1 MSKIFHSTLSRR
13 DFMKSLGLAGA
24 GMGAAAALAPGFK
37 DLDELASAGNNQSH
51 PWWVKDRE
59 HHDPTT
65 EIDWNTFKSYDGTVN
80 KMPSISAEAR
90 AANTARDTAIEK
102 AAYANKTPGDSV
114 RDYAFGQGSSFIGP
128 NAPWDGPAGSLPANA
143 EGKRWEDSA
152 ENNLQMMRAALH
164 TYGAVL
170 TGALEVNEKTRQIFD
185 ASGFVFD
192 SSDVGY
198 QDEKKVYHIPQKAKY
213 MLTFTTQQHYIQS
226 LYQLRKDDSYPGG
239 YGTKKQLGN
248 QAIGHAYSH
257 AAQVGYMAMRMV
269 KNLGYGTYKTGV
281 RANVPLGVFSGLG
294 EQGRSTHLLTPR
306 YGLMVRYTNYF
317 FTDMPLA
324 ATPPMDAGLTTFCKT
339 CVRCGERCPSES
351 ISQENDTSWD
361 TASTGNRPGYKG
373 WFMNWQTC
381 INFGSPQACGN
392 CQATCPFNHAS
403 DGLIHPIV
411 RATAAATPI
420 FNSFFATMDRAF
432 SYAEAKSDE
441 ELEAWWTR
449 DLDSWNG
456 DTTLGSGKNVW

>member
-1 MSKIFHSTLSRR
+1 MSKFHSTLSRR
-13 DFMKSLGLAGA
+13 DFMKALGISGVGL
-24 GMGAAAALAPGFK
+24 GAAAAITPGFN
-37 DLDELASAGNNQSH
+37 DLDEVAAASSNQSH
-51 PWWVKDRE
+51 PWWVKERE
-59 HHDPTT
+59 HHDPTN
-65 EIDWNTFKSYDGTVN
+65 EIDWNTFKPYDNKKNPMHSRPSDVN
-80 KMPSISAEAR
+80 AR
-90 AANTARDTAIEK
+90 NKERDDAIQK
-102 AAYANKTPGDSV
+102 AAFQNKTPGDSL
-114 RDYAFGQGSSFIGP
+114 RDYAFGTGSSFIGP
-128 NAPWDGPAGSLPANA
+128 NAPWDGPSAALPSLA
-143 EGKRWEDSA
+143 EGKRWEDTA
-152 ENNLQMMRAALH
+152 ENNLLMMRAALH

-170 TGALEVNEKTRQIFD
+170 TGALEVNDKTRQIFD
-185 ASGFVFD
+185 ASGFVFENI
-192 SSDVGY
+192 
-198 QDEKKVYHIPQKAKY
+198 DEGFRDEQRTYHIPQKARY

-269 KNLGYGTYKTGV
+269 KTLGYGTYKTGV

-294 EQGRSTHLLTPR
+294 EQGRTSYLLTPR

-351 ISQENDTSWD
+351 LSKENDTSWD
-361 TASTGNRPGYKG
+361 TAGNFNRPGYKG
-373 WFMNWQTC
+373 WFNDWQTC
-381 INFGSPQACGN
+381 IDFGSPQACGN

-432 SYAEAKSDE
+432 AYAEAKSDE
-441 ELEAWWTR
+441 ELANWWTR
-449 DLDSWNG
+449 DLDSWTG